1 MRRLLGVENGRLAL
15 VGRFNPLK
23 HKGVDVFAPP
33 GSRVFVPR
41 FCRLDIV
48 EATYDPDYYKG
59 QARGRLYVCG
69 RRYGV
74 VIAHLD
80 TIPSL
85 GLYLS
90 GEQYGEVAGFVRF
103 TPHVHIA
110 LAHDHMP
117 PPGEVDPV
125 RVWKRCLRK
134 RRS

>member
-1 MRRLLGVENGRLAL
+1 MRKFLGVENGRLAL

-48 EATYDPDYYKG
+48 QATYDPTYYKG
-59 QARGRLYVCG
+59 QARGWIFLCG
-69 RRYGV
+69 KRYGI
-74 VIAHLD
+74 VIAHLKD
-80 TIPSL
+80 MPDIGP
-85 GLYLS
+85 YLAGEEYGRVS
-90 GEQYGEVAGFVRF
+90 GNVSF

-110 LAHDHMP
+110 LALNHMP

-125 RVWKRCLRK
+125 RVWKRCLR
-134 RRS
+134 RRTT